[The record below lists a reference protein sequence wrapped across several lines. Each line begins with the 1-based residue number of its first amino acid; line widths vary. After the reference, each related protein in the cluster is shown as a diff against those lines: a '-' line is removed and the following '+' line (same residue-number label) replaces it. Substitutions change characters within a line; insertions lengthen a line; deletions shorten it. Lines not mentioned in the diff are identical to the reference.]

1 MSIRFHHTIPCVL
14 LGLTAGPVSAQQPAL
29 SAELQ
34 SARTLLERYAD
45 PIAAVHDGFFST
57 VGCIEYPNGAAEGTM
72 QYAAGGMGV
81 HFLNVQHIGPELDP
95 ARPQVL
101 IYQPVG
107 DRLVLVAAEWFMP
120 AELVAADPP
129 TIFGQTLQ
137 GPMEGHKPLMPPG
150 LHHYDLHVWLWKEN
164 PEGVFSPTNPAV
176 RCPPGVYSFAEEA
189 PTMVHPH
196 R

>member
-1 MSIRFHHTIPCVL
+1 MSIRFHPAIPCVL
-14 LGLTAGPVSAQQPAL
+14 LGLTAGPLAAQQPTL
-29 SAELQ
+29 STELQ

-45 PIAAVHDGFFST
+45 PIAAVHDGFLST

-81 HFLNVQHIGPELDP
+81 HFLNLQNIGPRLDP

-107 DRLVLVAAEWFMP
+107 DKLVLVAAEWFMP
-120 AELVAADPP
+120 AELVAGDPP
-129 TIFGQTLQ
+129 KIFGQALQ

-176 RCPPGVYSFAEEA
+176 RCPPGAYSFAEAA
-189 PTMVHPH
+189 PNMVHPH